1 MLAWRVPLTG
11 EETRK
16 SSLYTCLY
24 IHDVYMRLRR
34 RRPDL
39 QCMRVKLALLFV
51 NVRSPF
57 SKAHRSHQKLL
68 FQKCQ
73 PLPPKSSSPLSSL
86 VPFCSQ
92 DRDGADFFKDVQ
104 MMVDQLG
111 TNPVPIQLPIGKAA
125 TFKGVY
131 DLVEMRSIIWTGEE
145 SVYREVGTLEVIKPY
160 IFTRHIPSVDCLRTT
175 GVRMRKR
182 NIRKIPRH
190 SLRPVFPDF
199 NRFLMM

>member
-1 MLAWRVPLTG
+1 MEGSTHWRRNPKIKSIYMSIHSWRVHEI
-11 EETRK
+11 EEAPTRSTVHEGQTCSLVRK
-16 SSLYTCLY
+16 CALSILQSSQIT
-24 IHDVYMRLRR
+24 
-34 RRPDL
+34 
-39 QCMRVKLALLFV
+39 
-51 NVRSPF
+51 SETTF
-57 SKAHRSHQKLL
+57 SKVSTA
-68 FQKCQ
+68 
-73 PLPPKSSSPLSSL
+73 SSEIKFTL
-86 VPFCSQ
+86 VIPCPILSQ